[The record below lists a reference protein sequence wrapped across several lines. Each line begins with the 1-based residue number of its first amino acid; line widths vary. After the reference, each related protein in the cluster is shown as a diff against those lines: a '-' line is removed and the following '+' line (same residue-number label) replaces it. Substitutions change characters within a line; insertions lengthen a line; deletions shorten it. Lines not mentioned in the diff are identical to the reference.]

1 MTRKLCAVGAVPL
14 LLSGFV
20 VGCGS
25 VPVEDSAGDDV
36 EVAVTPRPTD
46 EVDSEIAEIAENRGV
61 SIDEAESAM
70 ETQVR
75 LSDFADEA
83 IDKPGVL
90 QFQFTAGGGGGVL
103 IVEPDFD
110 VDAEFPQIAE
120 VSDLEV
126 HHAELSADQ
135 REAAQAA
142 VADHFERDS
151 KASGELV
158 GLPPYDGY
166 LNEFTVWMESLDDID
181 VGALTE
187 ELEQQVRDASD
198 SNTVRVR
205 VAESGDIRPVP
216 G

>member
-1 MTRKLCAVGAVPL
+1 M
-14 LLSGFV
+14 LSAFV

-25 VPVEDSAGDDV
+25 VPAQESASDGG
-36 EVAVTPRPTD
+36 EVAVTPRPSD
-46 EVDSEIAEIAENRGV
+46 EVDSEIAEIAENQGV

-83 IDKPGVL
+83 IDRPGVL
-90 QFQFTAGGGGGVL
+90 QFQFKAAGGGGVL
-103 IVEPDFD
+103 VVEPDFD
-110 VDAEFPQIAE
+110 VGAEFPQIDE
-120 VSDLEV
+120 IGDLEV
-126 HHAELSADQ
+126 HHAELSASE
-135 REAAQAA
+135 RAAAQAA
-142 VADHFERDS
+142 VADHFERN
-151 KASGELV
+151 SGAVGGLV

-187 ELEQQVRDASD
+187 ELQQQVREASN
-198 SNTVRVR
+198 STTVRVR
-205 VAESGDIRPVP
+205 VAESPDIQVGP